1 MGCFRAPH
9 PFSLRACYTVGM
21 RPFALVLLLIGC
33 ASGPELELER
43 LRGRTQLDCGT
54 LPDACPAD
62 AAQAVDCVN
71 QALRDGHHA
80 SLSWTRTTV
89 EGDPIV
95 HWVFVDGENLHLR
108 SFVDTRAD
116 AFGPKALTAS
126 WCDGLAL
133 TGAPCA
139 FPSPTGCQP

>member
-1 MGCFRAPH
+1 
-9 PFSLRACYTVGM
+9 M
-21 RPFALVLLLIGC
+21 RPFALVLLLTGC

-43 LRGRTQLDCGT
+43 FRARTQLDCGT
-54 LPDACPAD
+54 LKDACPAD
-62 AAQAVDCVN
+62 SAQAVDCIN
-71 QALRDGHHA
+71 QALREGHHA
-80 SLSWTRTTV
+80 ALSWTRATV

-116 AFGPKALTAS
+116 AYGPQALTAR
-126 WCDGLAL
+126 WCDGLVL
-133 TGAPCA
+133 SGAPCA